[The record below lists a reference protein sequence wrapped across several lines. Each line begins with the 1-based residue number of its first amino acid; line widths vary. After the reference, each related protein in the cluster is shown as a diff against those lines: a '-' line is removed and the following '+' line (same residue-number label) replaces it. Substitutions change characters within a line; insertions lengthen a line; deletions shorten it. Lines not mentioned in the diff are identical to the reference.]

1 MVKLRTGTQ
10 EDLGNEGLGRHIH
23 GYGLLEV
30 VTAKRPAEGVAWNW
44 VSRECSAYTLEGCF
58 MQGK

>member
-23 GYGLLEV
+23 DYGLLEV
-30 VTAKRPAEGVAWNW
+30 LTAKRHAEGVAWNW
-44 VSRECSAYTLEGCF
+44 VGQDTVPTL
-58 MQGK
+58 